1 MKFQKGDMVEV
12 FRRELRSRVDW
23 CSPQMDAYLD
33 GGFYKIIDTGTYRK
47 SDGNLAF
54 CYLLSKE
61 EERGWWFP
69 EHCLRLAKGY
79 TPPTKQELVCI
90 KIRQM
95 YEKRKEAG
103 YAF

>member
-12 FRRELRSRVDW
+12 FKREPKSAVDW
-23 CSPQMDAYLD
+23 CVPQMDTFVKSGAYEIEDESLYYLCN
-33 GGFYKIIDTGTYRK
+33 GKK
-47 SDGNLAF
+47 AH
-54 CYLLSKE
+54 CYLLRSANA
-61 EERGWWFP
+61 GSWWFP

-95 YEKRKEAG
+95 YDKRKEAG